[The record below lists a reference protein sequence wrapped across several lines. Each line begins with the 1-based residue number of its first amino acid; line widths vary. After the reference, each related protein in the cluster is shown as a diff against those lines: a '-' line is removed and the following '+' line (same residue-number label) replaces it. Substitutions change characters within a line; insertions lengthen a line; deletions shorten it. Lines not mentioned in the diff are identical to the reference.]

1 MELRVLQY
9 FLAVAREQNISA
21 AAHSLHLT
29 QPTLSRQLREL
40 EEELGKQLMIR
51 GNRKITLTQDGM
63 LLRKRAEEILDL
75 VGRTEKE
82 LAQSDET
89 VSGDVYIGTGETDG
103 VRQIARAA
111 HAVQQHYPNI
121 LFHIVSGDAVDVCER
136 LDKGLLDFGILLG
149 DIDKTKYCYLELPMK
164 DTWGVLM
171 QRSSPLAEKESISP
185 QDLWDKP
192 LILSRQV
199 DNKSG
204 LYRWLGKEPS
214 DLHTVST
221 YNLIYNASL
230 MVAEGM
236 GYAFTLDKLVNTA
249 GSDLCFR
256 PLNPRLEL
264 GMYLVWKKSQ
274 SFSRAMELFQEQ
286 LQKNLAAFGPHPL
299 LPKGGFPWKYTF
311 PTCLTCKKSRTAASA
326 SVPRCFPTVPIA
338 LSQESR
344 CCTYKKPRRKPI
356 G

>member
-21 AAHSLHLT
+21 AAQALHLT
-29 QPTLSRQLREL
+29 QPTLSRQLRDL

-51 GNRKITLTQDGM
+51 GSRKITLTEDGM

-82 LAQSDET
+82 IAQSDESI
-89 VSGDVYIGTGETDG
+89 SGDIYIGTGETDG
-103 VRQIARAA
+103 IRQIVKTAR
-111 HAVQQHYPNI
+111 QLQKSYPGI

-149 DIDKTKYCYLELPMK
+149 DIDKVKYNYMELPMK

-171 QRSSPLAEKESISP
+171 QRSSPLAEKDAVSP

-204 LYRWLGKEPS
+204 LYRWLKKEPS
-214 DLHTVST
+214 ELHTVAT

-230 MVAEGM
+230 MVDEGM
-236 GYAFTLDKLVNTA
+236 GYAFTLDKLVNTT
-249 GSDLCFR
+249 GSSLCFR
-256 PLNPRLEL
+256 PLKPRLEL

-274 SFSRAMELFQEQ
+274 TFSRAMELFQDQ
-286 LQKNLAAFGPHPL
+286 LQENLTTL
-299 LPKGGFPWKYTF
+299 
-311 PTCLTCKKSRTAASA
+311 
-326 SVPRCFPTVPIA
+326 
-338 LSQESR
+338 
-344 CCTYKKPRRKPI
+344 RKAEE
-356 G
+356 

>member
-21 AAHSLHLT
+21 AAQSLHLT

-51 GNRKITLTQDGM
+51 GNRKITLTKDGM

-82 LAQSDET
+82 IAQSDET
-89 VSGDVYIGTGETDG
+89 VSGDLYIGTGETDG
-103 VRQIARAA
+103 VRQIAKTA
-111 HAVQQHYPNI
+111 HQLQESHPGI
-121 LFHIVSGDAVDVCER
+121 RFHIVSGDAVDVCER
-136 LDKGLLDFGILLG
+136 LDKGLLDFGVLLG
-149 DIDKTKYCYLELPMK
+149 DMDKTKYNFLELPMK

-171 QRSSPLAEKESISP
+171 QRSSPLAEKAAVLP

-204 LYRWLGKEPS
+204 LYRWLGKEPTE
-214 DLHTVST
+214 LYTVAT

-230 MVAEGM
+230 MVDEGM
-236 GYAFTLDKLVNTA
+236 GYAFTLDKLVNTT

-256 PLNPRLEL
+256 PLKPKLEM

-274 SFSRAMELFQEQ
+274 IFTRAMELF
-286 LQKNLAAFGPHPL
+286 LGLIQKNLSP
-299 LPKGGFPWKYTF
+299 
-311 PTCLTCKKSRTAASA
+311 
-326 SVPRCFPTVPIA
+326 
-338 LSQESR
+338 SQEEEV
-344 CCTYKKPRRKPI
+344 
-356 G
+356 

>member
-21 AAHSLHLT
+21 AAQALHLT
-29 QPTLSRQLREL
+29 QPTLSRQLRDL
-40 EEELGKQLMIR
+40 EEELGKPLMIR
-51 GNRKITLTQDGM
+51 GSRKITLTEDGM

-82 LAQSDET
+82 IAQSDESI
-89 VSGDVYIGTGETDG
+89 SGDIYIGTGETDG
-103 VRQIARAA
+103 IRQIVKTAR
-111 HAVQQHYPNI
+111 QLQKSYPGI

-149 DIDKTKYCYLELPMK
+149 DIDKVKYNYMELPMK

-171 QRSSPLAEKESISP
+171 QRSSPLAEKDAVSP

-204 LYRWLGKEPS
+204 LYRWLKKEPS
-214 DLHTVST
+214 ELHTVAT

-230 MVAEGM
+230 MVDEGM
-236 GYAFTLDKLVNTA
+236 GYAFTLDKLVNTT
-249 GSDLCFR
+249 GSSLCFR
-256 PLNPRLEL
+256 PLKPRLEL

-274 SFSRAMELFQEQ
+274 TFSRAMELFQDQ
-286 LQKNLAAFGPHPL
+286 LQENLTTLH
-299 LPKGGFPWKYTF
+299 KE
-311 PTCLTCKKSRTAASA
+311 
-326 SVPRCFPTVPIA
+326 V
-338 LSQESR
+338 E
-344 CCTYKKPRRKPI
+344 
-356 G
+356 